1 MIEPSD
7 PSSTPLIDQVGVIP
21 YRRHGGSI
29 EVLLITS
36 RTHGRWI
43 VPKGNI
49 EADLGPRQSAR
60 EEALEEAGVEGPM
73 ASEPLGTYLHGN
85 PPTYRVRLYLM
96 RVDTQHATWP
106 ECDERTRQW
115 LKLHAAQHTVDEDG
129 IRSLL
134 NEVVQRL

>member
-1 MIEPSD
+1 
-7 PSSTPLIDQVGVIP
+7 
-21 YRRHGGSI
+21 
-29 EVLLITS
+29 
-36 RTHGRWI
+36 
-43 VPKGNI
+43 
-49 EADLGPRQSAR
+49 
-60 EEALEEAGVEGPM
+60 
-73 ASEPLGTYLHGN
+73 
-85 PPTYRVRLYLM
+85 M